1 VVLRKNFL
9 PYLPLLV
16 RNYKT
21 IERQSICLSRRWTAA
36 CGGVAA
42 ERSHRQEILID
53 SGCQLL
59 AANAG
64 DVMSTAGTKLNRLAA
79 EKNILK

>member
-1 VVLRKNFL
+1 MKRSNVSPSVCPVDGQRRAAVL
-9 PYLPLLV
+9 LL
-16 RNYKT
+16 
-21 IERQSICLSRRWTAA
+21 SAP
-36 CGGVAA
+36 
-42 ERSHRQEILID
+42 HRQEILID

-64 DVMSTAGTKLNRLAA
+64 DVISTAGTKLNRLAA